1 MLWTQF
7 SEQKLRIF
15 SKVKKELIPICKKIG
30 NNYQYNKKKGM
41 VGCHHLLLI
50 YDAPQLSN
58 VDVVKSPVLGLE
70 RAFFQKNQEFFQK

>member
-1 MLWTQF
+1 
-7 SEQKLRIF
+7 
-15 SKVKKELIPICKKIG
+15 
-30 NNYQYNKKKGM
+30 M